1 MICKLPSSALSSWPG
16 AFHPAVH
23 YTAASWNSG
32 ALRFS
37 RQRGQPE
44 PGRSQVPG
52 LYLIHTCVA
61 GTRASSRNLTGA
73 VLLAARFAW
82 EHARPEIRYLITRC
96 LVAPPPVPLFIPP
109 SPLGLVALSH
119 ARKWS
124 RISDLM
130 RIHLELKDS
139 VQQPFTTTFSA
150 SLRNYV
156 FASGTLHLGC
166 LFKFLKKYFGN

>member
-1 MICKLPSSALSSWPG
+1 MICKLPSSALSSWPV

-23 YTAASWNSG
+23 YIAASWNSG

-37 RQRGQPE
+37 RQRDQPE

-82 EHARPEIRYLITRC
+82 EHARPEIGYLITRC
-96 LVAPPPVPLFIPP
+96 F
-109 SPLGLVALSH
+109 VALLPCPHSSSCLAFRVRH
-119 ARKWS
+119 TRE
-124 RISDLM
+124 SD
-130 RIHLELKDS
+130 R
-139 VQQPFTTTFSA
+139 A
-150 SLRNYV
+150 
-156 FASGTLHLGC
+156 
-166 LFKFLKKYFGN
+166 FLI